1 MTRLKLED
9 LADEKPVRLTLEM
22 SARLHREL
30 LAYATALNGGDSKG
44 APTPERLIPPMIE
57 RFIQSDR
64 AFGRSRRASAGA
76 LQSPGGTD

>member
-9 LADEKPVRLTLEM
+9 LADEKPVRLSVEM

-30 LAYATALNGGDSKG
+30 LAYASALNGGDAKG

-57 RFIQSDR
+57 RFISTDR
-64 AFGRSRRASAGA
+64 SYAKTRRLA
-76 LQSPGGTD
+76 QPG

>member
-9 LADEKPVRLTLEM
+9 LADEKPVRLSVEM

-30 LAYATALNGGDSKG
+30 LAYATALNGGDAKG

-57 RFIQSDR
+57 RFISTDR
-64 AFGRSRRASAGA
+64 SYAKTRR
-76 LQSPGGTD
+76 